1 MSIAAMLLEVGD
13 LMETSIDT
21 ITWIYYGIAM
31 LVAAVVTFL
40 VTKWFRNIV
49 NNGKLIYFTIYCSIV
64 GVLVIL
70 FL

>member
-1 MSIAAMLLEVGD
+1 MSLAAMLLEVGD
-13 LMETSIDT
+13 LLDASINT
-21 ITWIYYGIAM
+21 VTWIYYGVAM

-64 GVLVIL
+64 GILVIL